1 MIKYNNLVFS
11 IGLFMMI
18 FDPVVMLSQVWKEP
32 VNIYSS
38 CSYNSCPSM
47 CIDNNNIFHCTWSH
61 RVATNHYKIYYS
73 KSTDNGETWSDPE
86 DVCQN
91 EQFWLTEPHIVS
103 DNQNKLYLTYDHNAG
118 NPAQMLVLI
127 KIYDGIS
134 WSEPDTVSVNMPGSY
149 HNRIVMDQNNRLYCF
164 WFHGLSIC
172 YRYLESD
179 VWSDIEIP
187 YTSSNELFFL
197 QRSIVDSYENLHCS
211 GQYINFENSNETR
224 IIHFSYEFGNW
235 SDFTQLSN
243 DISGI
248 SDIALGF
255 TNLPQI
261 VWKQNTSNTYPPNDG
276 TMYSA
281 FDSVNWSSPDLIVED
296 PNYQTIAI
304 DNQDRVHIVDVEK
317 FENGYR
323 IVHYQKKNDD
333 WEGIIVNENNYTF
346 FENSLFYFQN
356 QLFLLYGMVD
366 TVIGVSSQTSIV
378 LQACDLT
385 TGIDESGNST
395 FSGLSIFPNPFNS
408 STNIRYD
415 LNAPAQTSIKIY
427 DLKGTLVNI
436 LIDYQQLPAHYE
448 TIWNGKDQNGKEVK
462 PGIYLVRLQAGRK
475 VMTRS
480 VEFIK

>member
-1 MIKYNNLVFS
+1 MKNYNSIVFS

-18 FDPVVMLSQVWKEP
+18 FYPYIIRSQEWKEP
-32 VNIYSS
+32 VNIYSTS
-38 CSYNSCPSM
+38 SYNHYPTM

-61 RVATNHYKIYYS
+61 RITTNHYKIYYS
-73 KSTDNGETWSDPE
+73 KSTDNGETWSEPE

-118 NPAQMLVLI
+118 NPAQMLVLM
-127 KIYDGIS
+127 KIYDGTS
-134 WSEPDTVSVNMPGSY
+134 WSESDTVSVNMPGSD
-149 HNRIVMDQNNRLYCF
+149 HNRLVMDNNNRLYCF
-164 WFHGLSIC
+164 WFYGLIY
-172 YRYLESD
+172 YRYFEND
-179 VWSDIEIP
+179 VWSEINKP
-187 YTSSNELFFL
+187 FTGSNELFYL
-197 QRSIVDSYENLHCS
+197 QRCVADTYENLHCI
-211 GQYINFENSNETR
+211 GHHIDFEISDESR
-224 IIHFSYEFGNW
+224 IIYFKNEAGVW

-243 DISGI
+243 DISGD
-248 SDIALGF
+248 SDIALDN
-255 TNLPQI
+255 TNLPHT
-261 VWKQNTSNTYPPNDG
+261 VWKQNTSNTNPPNDG
-276 TMYSA
+276 TFYSC
-281 FDSVNWSSPDLIVED
+281 FDGVNWYSPDLIVED
-296 PNYQTIAI
+296 PNHQTIAI
-304 DNQDRVHIVDVEK
+304 DNQNRVHIVDVEK

-346 FENSLFYFQN
+346 FDNSLFYFQN
-356 QLFLLYGMVD
+356 QLFLLYGRVD
-366 TVIGVSSQTSIV
+366 TVIGVSSQTSII

-385 TGIDESGNST
+385 TGIDEFGSST
-395 FSGLSIFPNPFNS
+395 FSEFSIFPNPFKNS
-408 STNIRYD
+408 ATIRYN

-427 DLKGTLVNI
+427 DLKGTLVNT
-436 LIDYQQLPAHYE
+436 LSDNHQPPGHYE